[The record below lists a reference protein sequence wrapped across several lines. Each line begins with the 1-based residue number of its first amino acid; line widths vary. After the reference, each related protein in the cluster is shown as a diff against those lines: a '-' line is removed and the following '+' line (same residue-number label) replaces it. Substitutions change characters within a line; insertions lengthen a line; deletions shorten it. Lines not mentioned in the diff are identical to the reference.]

1 MATTNSVKGWSGVLM
16 TEDSSF
22 HCQPSVD
29 TYNPKRPGVPVLSSF
44 VFLDTTGSHIRLR
57 KMTG

>member
-1 MATTNSVKGWSGVLM
+1 M